1 MKKRLVIGV
10 VGYPASG
17 KGEFSRIAKELGI
30 PVVVMGDVVRKE
42 LDNAGLKQTDRN
54 MGEMSKYLRQGMG
67 MDALAQ
73 LTIPLIEEQKS
84 AIVLVDG
91 IRGDAEVTTFSKRF
105 KGFRLIGVES
115 SFDTR
120 LTRLKERGRSDDSGD
135 AEGLMARDQRE
146 EGWGLGDAMDMAD
159 YFIAN
164 EGTIEEFEEKACE
177 LLKKM
182 EIEEN
187 VS

>member
-105 KGFRLIGVES
+105 KGFRLIGV
-115 SFDTR
+115 
-120 LTRLKERGRSDDSGD
+120 
-135 AEGLMARDQRE
+135 
-146 EGWGLGDAMDMAD
+146 
-159 YFIAN
+159 
-164 EGTIEEFEEKACE
+164 
-177 LLKKM
+177 
-182 EIEEN
+182 
-187 VS
+187 